1 MDVSVYKPVSVCV
14 CEQMCIQA
22 CVGANVSV
30 SVCADRN
37 RQRQPVG

>member
-1 MDVSVYKPVSVCV
+1 MDVSVYKPVFVCV

-30 SVCADRN
+30 SVYADRN
-37 RQRQPVG
+37 RHRQRVG